1 MSNWQSSSALP
12 CTLGSKVASWIFST
26 YIHTVLIRS
35 FDNAAYL
42 AQDYLSWTVSKSYL
56 SFSRAHHP
64 ITRLASILRSNSWNV
79 SRSLHISGYS
89 IQPSPILPT
98 IASKNFNKAN
108 AKCDKM
114 CIILSQT
121 ILFKCQIWLKPWTW
135 RLAKLYNQMYILW
148 YPSLSSLDP
157 PYIDFLNR
165 KRMPPKFSPTPP
177 PPHPKMPL
185 EYWSDW
191 GQNQMTS
198 KKSTLQTF
206 LDIPK
211 KGHTLE
217 NPMCCGDGCTW
228 LFESTCIFSCK
239 KTNHSGFRH
248 EGFVEKPNTSTP
260 FKL

>member
-1 MSNWQSSSALP
+1 MLNQVKPAAPLLGHSRAESPLATVEFLRPKALP
-12 CTLGSKVASWIFST
+12 VAARCRQRGLDLPSCSSYVYHLHNFHYHPHPHHPQPHPHPHHHHHHHHHHHPHHPHLLDLNKNGEGDGRQSQDLGFQLLRKGKLACFPIIKKCQIDSHLQHFLAHWVQKLRPEYFL
-26 YIHTVLIRS
+26 HTSIQLIRS

-121 ILFKCQIWLKPWTW
+121 ILFKCQIWLKP
-135 RLAKLYNQMYILW
+135 
-148 YPSLSSLDP
+148 
-157 PYIDFLNR
+157 
-165 KRMPPKFSPTPP
+165 
-177 PPHPKMPL
+177 
-185 EYWSDW
+185 
-191 GQNQMTS
+191 
-198 KKSTLQTF
+198 
-206 LDIPK
+206 
-211 KGHTLE
+211 
-217 NPMCCGDGCTW
+217 
-228 LFESTCIFSCK
+228 
-239 KTNHSGFRH
+239 
-248 EGFVEKPNTSTP
+248 
-260 FKL
+260 